1 MASSI
6 SDFSAHRKNYSYCYV
21 YGISNVGHWEIKT
34 QQIFVIGVLIP
45 MDYEDYYYESRSR
58 YYDACSEVNSYENRA
73 NELRS
78 QRQRKI
84 IYINQLKSDLKRHQK
99 LLKEHPETKQE
110 ITIKPFDN
118 DSNLVDYNDTA
129 PYTQNQKNGY
139 KLLQRNGGMIRGKGK
154 DGFLGGTILGPL
166 KGYTTRNG
174 ITRSILDDMN

>member
-45 MDYEDYYYESRSR
+45 MDYEDYYYEFRSR
-58 YYDACSEVNSYENRA
+58 YYDACSEVNNYENRA

-84 IYINQLKSDLKRHQK
+84 IYQSAQIRFKKTSKSVVRAKCSFKKRLH
-99 LLKEHPETKQE
+99 T
-110 ITIKPFDN
+110 
-118 DSNLVDYNDTA
+118 S
-129 PYTQNQKNGY
+129 
-139 KLLQRNGGMIRGKGK
+139 R
-154 DGFLGGTILGPL
+154 
-166 KGYTTRNG
+166 
-174 ITRSILDDMN
+174 